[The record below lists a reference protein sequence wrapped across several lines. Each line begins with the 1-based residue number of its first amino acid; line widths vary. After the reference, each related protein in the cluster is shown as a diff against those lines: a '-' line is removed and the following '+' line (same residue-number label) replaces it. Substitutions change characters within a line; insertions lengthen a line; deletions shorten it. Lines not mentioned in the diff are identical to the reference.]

1 MVDRVELAIIE
12 KSKNIID
19 FFEKT
24 SPYEIISIY
33 FLVDLSNISFIREY
47 LIKQNYTTRLFIHI
61 DENGMKKEYIYGKLK
76 GKNGVFNEHCKNSVF
91 RKNIQDI
98 VNISSNSGDS
108 VIIDVNSN
116 IIVNENRNFIYI

>member
-33 FLVDLSNISFIREY
+33 FLVDLSNISFIRVY

-98 VNISSNSGDS
+98 VITENGYADEPFLGWI
-108 VIIDVNSN
+108 SN
-116 IIVNENRNFIYI
+116 IRISKFLS